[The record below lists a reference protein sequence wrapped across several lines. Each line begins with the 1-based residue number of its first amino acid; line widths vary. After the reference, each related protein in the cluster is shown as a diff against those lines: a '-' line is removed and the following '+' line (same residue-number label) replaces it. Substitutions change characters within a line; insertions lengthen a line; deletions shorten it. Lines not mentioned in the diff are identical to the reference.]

1 MHLIDSV
8 LACIADDHNGKPCDD
23 VKVSGLKGFFSL
35 YVVNDSKH
43 HDKPLTD
50 KRVKAYMSSLNGRA
64 APTLTP
70 QAFVDSVQTMHAI
83 HVLCC
88 DEDLT
93 SQNYHEMMRC
103 DCKG

>member
-8 LACIADDHNGKPCDD
+8 LACIADDHNFQPCDD

-35 YVVNDSKH
+35 HVVNDSKH
-43 HDKPLTD
+43 HGKDLTGV
-50 KRVKAYMSSLNGRA
+50 RVKAYMNSLTGRA
-64 APTLTP
+64 TATLTP

-83 HVLCC
+83 HVLCP
-88 DEDLT
+88 DDKLT
-93 SQNYHEMMRC
+93 TQNYHEYMRC